1 MPLYKK
7 VANSIGLNRDILWS
21 IYNKFWSATKGPISV
36 IFILQFLLP
45 EDQGLWYTF
54 ISLGA
59 LKVFAELGFTNII
72 TQFVSHEFAN
82 VNEGEKEIE
91 GEEQSVNRFFSLIN
105 YSLKL
110 YLIIVPIAILIM
122 IIVGFFYFGIKN
134 RNTLF
139 AWSAF
144 SVIGGLTLTLSL
156 LQAIYK
162 GLDKVKIIQKN
173 LLIGSILMA
182 LGNWSFLYLGFKVWA
197 LIVGNTLGLLA
208 MLFHIYRIAPFFWKQ
223 VIEYK
228 PIKKIY
234 WGGEILKLQWK
245 YAISWISGY
254 FIFNLIVPVLYKYED
269 PIVAG
274 KYGITYTVLITIVG
288 VSQAW
293 IVTKIPKFNIMLASG
308 KKGEL
313 KRFFYKSFLQSLGI
327 QLVLSILVVFI
338 FYVFFKF
345 EFYNER
351 FLSLSYIVLLLLIQ
365 IPIQIIN
372 FLAVYLRAFKEEPYV
387 VYSFF
392 NALLIAFSLYF
403 ILPNYGFN
411 ALIYSMTILYW
422 FVMLPYGVYIFFKK
436 QKQYLTKFL

>member
-1 MPLYKK
+1 MALYKK
-7 VANSIGLNRDILWS
+7 VANRIGLDRDILWS
-21 IYNKFWSATKGPISV
+21 IYNKFWSAAKGPISV

-82 VNEGEKEIE
+82 VQEGENQIIG
-91 GEEQSVNRFFSLIN
+91 GEDSVNRFFSLIN

-122 IIVGFFYFGIKN
+122 VIVGFFYFGTEN
-134 RNTLF
+134 RNTLL
-139 AWSAF
+139 AWSVF
-144 SVIGGLTLTLSL
+144 SVIGGLTLILSL
-156 LQAIYK
+156 FQAIYK

-173 LLIGSILMA
+173 LLIGSIMMA
-182 LGNWSFLYLGFKVWA
+182 IGNWSFLYFEFKVWA

-208 MLFHIYRIAPFFWKQ
+208 MLFHIYKIAPFFWKQ

-228 PIKKIY
+228 PIKKIS

-269 PIVAG
+269 PIIAG

-288 VSQAW
+288 ISQAW

-308 KKGEL
+308 KKSEL
-313 KRFFYKSFLQSLGI
+313 KQFFYKSFLQSVGI
-327 QLVLSILVVFI
+327 QLVLSTFVVLT

-351 FLSLSYIVLLLLIQ
+351 FLSLSYIILLLLIQ

-372 FLAVYLRAFKEEPYV
+372 FLAIYLRAFKEEPYV
-387 VYSFF
+387 IYSIC

-403 ILPNYGFN
+403 ILPNYGFSV
-411 ALIYSMTILYW
+411 LIYSMTILYW